1 MVRIYENIS
10 LRPYN
15 SFGIEATADRLVE
28 WDSAQS
34 LADFVRREHALFE
47 GQNGRWEVLGA
58 GCNTLFSG
66 DFGGTLL
73 HSVAKG
79 IEIVEQDEQQVLI
92 RAAAGELWDDV
103 VAWSVERGLWGME
116 NLSAIP
122 SSVGASAVQNIGAY
136 GAEAKDCIAWVECL
150 DLQSVEQ
157 VRIPAAECAFG
168 YRESIFKG
176 ALKGRVII
184 TAVVYRLLTCG
195 TPRLDYG
202 SLRPEVEALGEA
214 TPANIRKAVVAIRN
228 SKLPDPEVTGNA
240 GSFFK
245 NPVLPRAQVEQLKE
259 QYPTMPVYEV
269 AGNPDVL
276 KIATGWMIDTLGWKG
291 KGIGRAGVHDK
302 QALVLV
308 NRGGATGPEV
318 VALAEEICR
327 QVKDKFGVEISPEVN
342 II

>member
-1 MVRIYENIS
+1 MVKIYENIS
-10 LRPYN
+10 LRRYN
-15 SFGIEATADRLVE
+15 SFGIDARADRLVE
-28 WDSAQS
+28 WASVED
-34 LADFVRREHALFE
+34 LAAFIAANRTLFAPE
-47 GQNGRWEVLGA
+47 SRWDILGA

-66 DFGGTLL
+66 DYNGTLL

-79 IEIVEQDEQQVLI
+79 IEVVSRSGESVTI

-103 VAWSVERGLWGME
+103 VAWSVEQGLWGME

-136 GAEAKDCIAWVECL
+136 GAEAKDCIVEVECIDVATL
-150 DLQSVEQ
+150 ERV
-157 VRIPAAECAFG
+157 VIPAAECAFG
-168 YRESIFKG
+168 YRESVFKE
-176 ALKGRVII
+176 ALKGKVII
-184 TAVVYRLLTCG
+184 TAVVYRLQTSG

-228 SKLPDPEVTGNA
+228 SKLPDPEVIGNA

-245 NPVLPRAQVEQLKE
+245 NPVLPRAQVEALRKE
-259 QYPTMPVYEV
+259 YPTMPVYEV
-269 AGNPDVL
+269 AGNPEVL

-291 KGIGRAGVHDK
+291 KSMGQAGVHDK

-327 QVKDKFGVEISPEVN
+327 QVKEKFGVEIWPEVN
-342 II
+342 IL